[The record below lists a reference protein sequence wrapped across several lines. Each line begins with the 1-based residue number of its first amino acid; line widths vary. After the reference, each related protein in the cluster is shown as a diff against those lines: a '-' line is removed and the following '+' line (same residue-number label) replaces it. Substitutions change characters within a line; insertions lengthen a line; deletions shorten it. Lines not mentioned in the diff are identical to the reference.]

1 MPITQITGIGASGPT
16 FLATPSSANLRSFLT
31 DETGT
36 GAAVFATS
44 PAITTP
50 DIVGVAAATNANA
63 GSVGEYVESNIASG
77 SAIAA
82 GATGVAKTL
91 TSISLTAGDW
101 DVSGVVQWIPLS
113 TTVMSA
119 YAGSISTTTNTLDI
133 TNGRWSSMVLQTGVT
148 GAGNTD
154 GSSAII
160 PCRFSLAS
168 TTTIYL
174 VGRATYTT
182 AGLNMYGILR
192 ARRVR

>member
-1 MPITQITGIGASGPT
+1 MGFKLKTRTIFPALVSVLSPLVLVKNGLSYV
-16 FLATPSSANLRSFLT
+16 FSLDANALF
-31 DETGT
+31 
-36 GAAVFATS
+36 
-44 PAITTP
+44 TTP
-50 DIVGVAAATNANA
+50 TLTTPNIVGVVDGGNATA
-63 GSVGEYVESNIASG
+63 GSVGEYIESNIASG

-82 GATGVAKTL
+82 GATNVAKNL

-101 DVSGVVQWIPLS
+101 DVSGVVEWIPLA
-113 TTVMSA
+113 TTVLSSYSA
-119 YAGSISTTTNTLDI
+119 SISTTTGALDI
-133 TNGRWSSMVLQTGVT
+133 TKGRWTVMTLQTGIT

-154 GSSAII
+154 GSSLITS
-160 PCRFSLAS
+160 CRFSLAT

>member
-1 MPITQITGIGASGPT
+1 MAAEIRPKDLPTVTATTVGDKLVLDGATARSITV
-16 FLATPSSANLRSFLT
+16 ANFLT
-31 DETGT
+31 
-36 GAAVFATS
+36 S
-44 PAITTP
+44 PTVTTP
-50 DIVGVAAATNANA
+50 NIVGTAAANNAAA
-63 GSVGEYVESNIASG
+63 GSVGEYVESNISNASPV
-77 SAIAA
+77 AA

-101 DVSGVVQWIPLS
+101 DVSGVIEWIPLA
-113 TTVMSA
+113 TTVLSS
-119 YAGSISTTTNTLDI
+119 YAGSISLVTNTVDI
-133 TNGRWSSMVLQTGVT
+133 TNGRWSIMTLQTGIT

-154 GSSAII
+154 ASNVVI

-174 VGRATYTT
+174 VGRAAYTT